1 MYFDQAEEYAPHLG
15 LKLAQKKTSAG
26 PVAMVRIEKL
36 RTLR

>member
-36 RTLR
+36 